1 MGTCGLEP
9 LTVASLLNSLVPQA
23 TLLLCSSFG
32 GVCLVGTELLG
43 SIRIPHD
50 KGSEKNGK
58 QTPQSKSQRKKST
71 ESLGLVKNRQDA
83 KNLQ

>member
-23 TLLLCSSFG
+23 T
-32 GVCLVGTELLG
+32 VCLVGTELLG

-58 QTPQSKSQRKKST
+58 QTTQGKSQRKKST